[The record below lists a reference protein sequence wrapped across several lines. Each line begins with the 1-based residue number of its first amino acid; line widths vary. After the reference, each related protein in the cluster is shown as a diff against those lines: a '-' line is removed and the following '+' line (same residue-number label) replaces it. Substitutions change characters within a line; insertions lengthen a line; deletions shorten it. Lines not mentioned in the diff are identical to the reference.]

1 METVIHY
8 KFSVNYKKPLH
19 SVLYLLNI
27 WIYCKT
33 NIQQNMELDI
43 DFFNIENNKVAKQG
57 RVLISEP
64 FLNDT
69 YFRRSVV
76 LLTEHTQ
83 EGSVG
88 FVLNK
93 PVDLSVND
101 VLSDFPEIETEISIG
116 GPVNTNTVHYIHT
129 LGTAI
134 PNSVQVVGNLY
145 WGGDFD
151 AVKEMITS
159 GRIKGHQIRFFL
171 GYAGWSP
178 NQLDNELSE
187 NAWLVSEMNAEQIM
201 KGPDNNLWKNI
212 LKKSGDKYKTWV
224 NFPENPGLN

>member
-1 METVIHY
+1 MKE
-8 KFSVNYKKPLH
+8 
-19 SVLYLLNI
+19 LN
-27 WIYCKT
+27 
-33 NIQQNMELDI
+33 M
-43 DFFNIENNKVAKQG
+43 DFFSIENNQVAKKG
-57 RVLISEP
+57 RILVSEP

-76 LLTEHTQ
+76 LLTEHSK

-93 PVDLSVND
+93 PVELSVSGI
-101 VLSDFPEIETEISIG
+101 LKDFPEIDASVSIG

-129 LGTAI
+129 MGDLI
-134 PNSVQVVGNLY
+134 PNSVEVMKNLW

-151 AVKEMITS
+151 TIKELITQ
-159 GRIKGHQIRFFL
+159 GKIRKNNIRFFL

-178 NQLDNELSE
+178 NQLENELSE
-187 NAWLVSEMNAEQIM
+187 NAWVVTELDAITIM
-201 KGPDNNLWKNI
+201 
-212 LKKSGDKYKTWV
+212 KSGDLNLWQDTLTNLGNKYRTWV

>member
-1 METVIHY
+1 M
-8 KFSVNYKKPLH
+8 K
-19 SVLYLLNI
+19 
-27 WIYCKT
+27 
-33 NIQQNMELDI
+33 ELDM
-43 DFFNIENNKVAKQG
+43 DFFSIENKLVAEQG

-76 LLTEHTQ
+76 LLTEHSE

-93 PVDLSVND
+93 PVELTVGD
-101 VLSDFPEIETEISIG
+101 VLKDFPDIDASVSIG

-129 LGTAI
+129 IGDEV
-134 PNSVQVVGNLY
+134 PNSVKVMKNLY

-151 AVKEMITS
+151 TIKNLIVQ
-159 GRIKGHQIRFFL
+159 GRINKDNIRFFL

-178 NQLDNELSE
+178 KQLDNELSE
-187 NAWLVSEMNAEQIM
+187 HAWVVTELDAVTIM
-201 KGPDNNLWKNI
+201 KSTNLSLWKETLNK
-212 LKKSGDKYKTWV
+212 LGDKYKTWV